1 MYGWNEEMVRVVQ
14 QTHHRLS
21 PISAR
26 CTMPPYNPLGEGSLR
41 ARHHITRNSLIAGNL
56 YIAAPDPLCMVG
68 ILDKIFNEI
77 ANLFIGTKVT
87 NQSDEN
93 KRDDVSIYNIACALG
108 P

>member
-1 MYGWNEEMVRVVQ
+1 
-14 QTHHRLS
+14 
-21 PISAR
+21 
-26 CTMPPYNPLGEGSLR
+26 
-41 ARHHITRNSLIAGNL
+41 
-56 YIAAPDPLCMVG
+56 MVG